1 MDLSDFG
8 SIASIVSLII
18 GLVVGLVV
26 GFGGCKYSN
35 NSNTNQSSFKNI
47 RAGGD
52 VTGRDKK

>member
-18 GLVVGLVV
+18 GLGI

-35 NSNTNQSSFKNI
+35 NSNTNKVSFKNI
-47 RAGGD
+47 TAGGD
-52 VTGRDKK
+52 VTARDKK

>member
-8 SIASIVSLII
+8 SFASIASLII
-18 GLVVGLVV
+18 GLVV

-35 NSNTNQSSFKNI
+35 NTNTNKVTFKNVD
-47 RAGGD
+47 AGGD

>member
-8 SIASIVSLII
+8 SISSIVSLII
-18 GLVVGLVV
+18 GVVL

-35 NSNTNQSSFKNI
+35 NSNTNKVSFKNVD
-47 RAGGD
+47 AGGD